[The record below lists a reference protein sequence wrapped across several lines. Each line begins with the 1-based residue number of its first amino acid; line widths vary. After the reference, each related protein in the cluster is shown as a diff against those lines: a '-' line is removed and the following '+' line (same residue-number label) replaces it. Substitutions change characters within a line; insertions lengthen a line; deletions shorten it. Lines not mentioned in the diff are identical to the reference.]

1 MRGDTADIRH
11 DWTHEEVAAIY
22 GLPLTELVFRAQTV
36 HRQHFAPDELE
47 ACVLLNIKSGGC
59 PEDCAY
65 CSQSARHDGPQKK
78 GTPMLTVAEVR
89 AAAREAKQRGATRFC
104 MGAAFRA
111 PKQRQLEQAAEMI
124 AAVREEGLETCMTLG
139 MLDEAQAR
147 FLKQAGLDYYNHN
160 IDTSPEYYGEIITTR
175 SMEDRLTTLRAV
187 AAAGINI
194 CCGGIIGLGETR
206 ADRISMLHLLATL
219 PAHPASVP
227 INRLVAIEG
236 TPLANATPPEPF
248 EMVRTIAT
256 ARILMPR
263 SRIRLAAGR
272 REMSDEAQA
281 LCYLAGA
288 NSIFLGE
295 RLLTT
300 GNPAPDD
307 DEKLFHRLGMKL
319 QVHTEAN

>member
-22 GLPLTELVFRAQTV
+22 GLPLTELVFRAQAV

-89 AAAREAKQRGATRFC
+89 TAAREAKQRGATRFC

-124 AAVREEGLETCMTLG
+124 VAVREEGLETCMTLG